1 MERNTLQKK
10 LEPNRSGAIYNNLI
24 VPLRTSYMVLLNSV
38 CVNVLLIN
46 AAGIF

>member
-24 VPLRTSYMVLLNSV
+24 FPLRTSYMVLLNSV
-38 CVNVLLIN
+38 CVNVLLIK